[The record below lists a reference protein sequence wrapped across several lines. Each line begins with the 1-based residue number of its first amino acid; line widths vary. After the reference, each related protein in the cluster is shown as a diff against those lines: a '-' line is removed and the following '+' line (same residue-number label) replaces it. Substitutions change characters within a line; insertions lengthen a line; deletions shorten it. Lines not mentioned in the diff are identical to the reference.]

1 MAKEKHLNNLNM
13 KRKIIASL
21 ISLTI
26 IFGHAFAEDQKPNP
40 VTNNDSKE
48 QSKPAPSEHIA
59 KSGPFHI
66 KVELNAFFSAEK
78 EHQIS
83 LSPEAWA
90 DMTLISALSHGTRVE
105 KDQGLLTIETKK
117 LKKAI
122 EEIEIGNPAAK
133 LALKLLESEL
143 ASLEK
148 STPLIIEKTKREK
161 NIADENLSYY
171 EKVGHPEA
179 IRATE
184 LSLHFA
190 MQSYDYAKEEYEQ
203 LLKMYEAD
211 DLTEETEEIILK
223 RAKNSFERA
232 SENLRLSKMRIDR
245 QLKISLPQ
253 QLTSK
258 KSTAAIG
265 EIAFQD
271 SMFVLPRTLEQKR
284 HAVQKAK
291 RDQAKA
297 EENLKKLKTD
307 LESFAIV
314 SPANGTLYYGLSKDG
329 KWITAPAI
337 TKKLVPGGKLAPHE
351 VFMTIVESGSLG
363 LKASV
368 PEAKL
373 THLKND
379 LAATII
385 PTSNPSLKI
394 KGKVISVNHVPG
406 SFSATLSAETKDP
419 LLFPG
424 MTAKVN
430 IIAAEYDKVITVPNA
445 LLNDSNV
452 WIMNGEEK
460 IQRSV
465 KLGPSDGKVT
475 AILEGLNEGEKVVT
489 K

>member
-1 MAKEKHLNNLNM
+1 M
-13 KRKIIASL
+13 KRKLIANL

-26 IFGHAFAEDQKPNP
+26 ILGHVFAEDQKPNP
-40 VTNNDSKE
+40 ETGNNSKE
-48 QSKPAPSEHIA
+48 PSEPTPSEHTA
-59 KSGPFHI
+59 KTGPFHI
-66 KVELNAFFSAEK
+66 KVELDAFFSAEK
-78 EHQIS
+78 EHKIS

-90 DMTLISALSHGTRVE
+90 DMTLISALSHGTKV
-105 KDQGLLTIETKK
+105 KKGQSILSLETKK
-117 LKKAI
+117 LKKTI
-122 EEIEIGNPAAK
+122 EEIEIGSPSAK

-148 STPLIIEKTKREK
+148 STPLIIEKTQREK

-190 MQSYDYAKEEYEQ
+190 MQGYDYAKEEYEQ

-232 SENLRLSKMRIDR
+232 SENLRLSKMSINR

-253 QLTSK
+253 QLISK
-258 KSTAAIG
+258 KSTAVIG
-265 EIAFQD
+265 EITFQD
-271 SMFVLPRTLEQKR
+271 SMLVLPRTLEQKR
-284 HAVQKAK
+284 HSVQKAK

-307 LESFAIV
+307 LESFEIV

-337 TKKLVPGGKLAPHE
+337 IKKLVPGGKLAPRE
-351 VFMTIVESGSLG
+351 VFMTIVEPGSLG
-363 LKASV
+363 LRAIV

-394 KGKVISVNHVPG
+394 KGKVINVNHIPG
-406 SFSATLSAETKDP
+406 SFSVTLSAEIKDP

-424 MTAKVN
+424 MTAKVT
-430 IIAAEYDKVITVPNA
+430 IIAAKYDKVITVPNA

-452 WIMNGEEK
+452 WIMNGEDK
-460 IQRSV
+460 IQRPV

-475 AILEGLNEGEKVVT
+475 VILEGLNDGEKVVS

>member
-1 MAKEKHLNNLNM
+1 M
-13 KRKIIASL
+13 KRILITNF

-26 IFGHAFAEDQKPNP
+26 ILGHVFAEDQKPNP
-40 VTNNDSKE
+40 EAGNDAKN
-48 QSKPAPSEHIA
+48 QSKPAPSDHTA
-59 KSGPFHI
+59 KAGPFRI
-66 KVELNAFFSAEK
+66 KVELDASFTAEK

-83 LSPEAWA
+83 LSPEAWS
-90 DMTLISALSHGTRVE
+90 DMTLVSSLSHGTEV
-105 KDQGLLTIETKK
+105 KKGQSLLSLETKK

-122 EEIEIGNPAAK
+122 DEIELGRPASK

-143 ASLEK
+143 ESLEK
-148 STPLIIEKTKREK
+148 STPLIIEKTQRDK
-161 NIADENLSYY
+161 NIADEDLSHYL
-171 EKVGHPEA
+171 KVGHPEA

-190 MQSYDYAKEEYEQ
+190 KQSYDYAKEEYEQ

-253 QLTSK
+253 QLTER
-258 KSTAAIG
+258 KSAAAIG
-265 EIAFQD
+265 EITFKD
-271 SMFVLPRTLEQKR
+271 SMLVLPRTLEQKR

-291 RDQAKA
+291 RDQNKA
-297 EENLKKLKTD
+297 AENLEKLKAD
-307 LESFAIV
+307 LKSFDVI
-314 SPANGTLYYGLSKDG
+314 SPADGTLYYGLSKDG
-329 KWITAPAI
+329 KWITAAAI
-337 TKKLVPGGKLAPHE
+337 VKKLVPGGKLAPHE
-351 VFMTIVESGSLG
+351 IFMTIVEPGSLG

-373 THLKND
+373 SHLKNN

-394 KGKVISVNHVPG
+394 KGKVINVNHVPG
-406 SFSATLSAETKDP
+406 SFSTTLSAETKDP

-424 MTAKVN
+424 MTAKVT
-430 IIAAEYDKVITVPNA
+430 IMAAEYDNVITVPNA
-445 LLNDSNV
+445 LINDGNV
-452 WIMNGEEK
+452 WIMEGEEK
-460 IQRSV
+460 KQRSV

-475 AILEGLNEGEKVVT
+475 VILEGLNEGDRVVS

>member
-1 MAKEKHLNNLNM
+1 M
-13 KRKIIASL
+13 KRKLIANL

-26 IFGHAFAEDQKPNP
+26 ILGHVFAEDQKPNP
-40 VTNNDSKE
+40 ENDKNSKE
-48 QSKPAPSEHIA
+48 PSKPIPDEHTA
-59 KSGPFHI
+59 KTGPFHI
-66 KVELNAFFSAEK
+66 KVELDAFFSAEK

-90 DMTLISALSHGTRVE
+90 DMTLISALSHGTKV
-105 KDQGLLTIETKK
+105 KKGQSIISLETKK
-117 LKKAI
+117 LKKTI
-122 EEIEIGNPAAK
+122 EEIEIGSPSAK

-148 STPLIIEKTKREK
+148 STPLIIEKTQREK
-161 NIADENLSYY
+161 NIADGNLSYY

-190 MQSYDYAKEEYEQ
+190 KQGYDYAKEEYEQ

-232 SENLRLSKMRIDR
+232 SENLRLSKMSIDR

-258 KSTAAIG
+258 KSTAVIG
-265 EIAFQD
+265 EITFQD
-271 SMFVLPRTLEQKR
+271 SMLVLPRTLEQKR
-284 HAVQKAK
+284 HSVQKAK

-307 LESFAIV
+307 LESFAMV
-314 SPANGTLYYGLSKDG
+314 SPVNGTLYYGLSKDG
-329 KWITAPAI
+329 KWITAPGI
-337 TKKLVPGGKLAPHE
+337 SKKLVPGGKLAPRE
-351 VFMTIVESGSLG
+351 VFMTIVEPGSLG
-363 LKASV
+363 LRAIV

-385 PTSNPSLKI
+385 PTSNPSLRI
-394 KGKVISVNHVPG
+394 KGKVINVNHIPG
-406 SFSATLSAETKDP
+406 SFSAILSAETEDP

-424 MTAKVN
+424 MTAKVT
-430 IIAAEYDKVITVPNA
+430 IIAAKYDKVITVPNA

-460 IQRSV
+460 IQRPV

-475 AILEGLNEGEKVVT
+475 VILEGLNEGEKVVS

>member
-1 MAKEKHLNNLNM
+1 M
-13 KRKIIASL
+13 KRKLIANL

-26 IFGHAFAEDQKPNP
+26 ILGHVFAEDQKPNP
-40 VTNNDSKE
+40 ETGNNSKE
-48 QSKPAPSEHIA
+48 PSEPTPSEHTA
-59 KSGPFHI
+59 KTGPFHI
-66 KVELNAFFSAEK
+66 KVELDAFFSAEK
-78 EHQIS
+78 EHKIS

-90 DMTLISALSHGTRVE
+90 DMTLISALLHGTKV
-105 KDQGLLTIETKK
+105 KKGQSILSLETKK
-117 LKKAI
+117 LKKTI
-122 EEIEIGNPAAK
+122 EEIEIGSPSAE

-148 STPLIIEKTKREK
+148 STPLIIEKTQREK

-190 MQSYDYAKEEYEQ
+190 MQGYDYAKEEYEQ

-232 SENLRLSKMRIDR
+232 SENLRLSKMSINR

-253 QLTSK
+253 QLISK
-258 KSTAAIG
+258 KSTAVIG
-265 EIAFQD
+265 EITFQD
-271 SMFVLPRTLEQKR
+271 SMLVLPRTLEQKR
-284 HAVQKAK
+284 HSVQKAK

-307 LESFAIV
+307 LKSFEIV

-337 TKKLVPGGKLAPHE
+337 IKKLVPGGKLVPRE
-351 VFMTIVESGSLG
+351 VFMTIVEPGSLG
-363 LKASV
+363 LRAIV

-394 KGKVISVNHVPG
+394 KGKVINVNHIPG
-406 SFSATLSAETKDP
+406 SFSVTLSAEIKDP

-424 MTAKVN
+424 MTAKVT
-430 IIAAEYDKVITVPNA
+430 IIAAKYDKVITVPNA

-452 WIMNGEEK
+452 WIMNGEDK
-460 IQRSV
+460 IQRPV

-475 AILEGLNEGEKVVT
+475 VILEGLNEGEKVVS

>member
-1 MAKEKHLNNLNM
+1 M

-26 IFGHAFAEDQKPNP
+26 ILGHVFAEDQKPNP
-40 VTNNDSKE
+40 ETNNNSKE

-59 KSGPFHI
+59 KSGPFDI
-66 KVELNAFFSAEK
+66 KVELDAFFSAEK
-78 EHQIS
+78 EQQIS
-83 LSPEAWA
+83 LSPEAWT
-90 DMTLISALSHGTRVE
+90 DMTLISALSHGTKV
-105 KDQGLLTIETKK
+105 KKGQGLLTIETKK

-133 LALKLLESEL
+133 LALNLLESEL

-148 STPLIIEKTKREK
+148 STPLLIGKTKRDK
-161 NIADENLSYY
+161 NISDENLSYY

-245 QLKISLPQ
+245 QLKITLPQ
-253 QLTSK
+253 ELVAK
-258 KSTAAIG
+258 KSVASIG
-265 EIAFQD
+265 EITFQD
-271 SMFVLPRTLEQKR
+271 SMLILPRTLEQKR
-284 HAVQKAK
+284 HAVQKAR
-291 RDQAKA
+291 RDQTKA
-297 EENLKKLKTD
+297 EENLKKLKAD
-307 LESFAIV
+307 LKSFEVV
-314 SPANGTLYYGLSKDG
+314 SPADGTLYYGLSKDG

-337 TKKLVPGGKLAPHE
+337 AKKLVPGGKLAPHE
-351 VFMTIVESGSLG
+351 IFMTIVEPSSLS

-394 KGKVISVNHVPG
+394 KGKVISVNHIPG

-424 MTAKVN
+424 MTAKVT

-460 IQRSV
+460 IQRPV

-475 AILEGLNEGEKVVT
+475 VILEGLNEGEKVVT

>member
-1 MAKEKHLNNLNM
+1 MDKEKHLTNQNM
-13 KRKIIASL
+13 KRKLIANL

-26 IFGHAFAEDQKPNP
+26 IVGHVFAEDQKPNP
-40 VTNNDSKE
+40 ETGNNSKE
-48 QSKPAPSEHIA
+48 QSTPAPSEHTA
-59 KSGPFHI
+59 KTGPFII
-66 KVELNAFFSAEK
+66 KVELDAFFSAEK

-90 DMTLISALSHGTRVE
+90 DMTLISALSHGTEV
-105 KDQGLLTIETKK
+105 KKGQSLLSLETKK
-117 LKKAI
+117 LKKTI
-122 EEIEIGNPAAK
+122 EEIEIGNPPAK
-133 LALKLLESEL
+133 LTLKLLESEL

-148 STPLIIEKTKREK
+148 STPLIIEKTQREK

-190 MQSYDYAKEEYEQ
+190 KQSYDYSKEEYEQ

-232 SENLRLSKMRIDR
+232 SENLRLSKMSIDR

-265 EIAFQD
+265 EITFLD
-271 SMFVLPRTLEQKR
+271 SMLVLPRTLEQKR

-291 RDQAKA
+291 RDQAKV

-314 SPANGTLYYGLSKDG
+314 SPANGTLYYGLNKDG

-337 TKKLVPGGKLAPHE
+337 AKKLVPGGKIAPHE
-351 VFMTIVESGSLG
+351 VFMTIVEPGSLG

-394 KGKVISVNHVPG
+394 KGKVTNVNHIPG
-406 SFSATLSAETKDP
+406 SFSASLSAETKDP

-424 MTAKVN
+424 MTAKIT
-430 IIAAEYDKVITVPNA
+430 IIAAKYDKVITIPNA

-452 WIMNGEEK
+452 WVMNGEEK
-460 IQRSV
+460 IQRPV

-475 AILEGLNEGEKVVT
+475 VILEGLNEGEKVVS

>member
-1 MAKEKHLNNLNM
+1 LAKEKHLNNQNM
-13 KRKIIASL
+13 KRKLIANL

-26 IFGHAFAEDQKPNP
+26 ILGHVFAEDQKPNP
-40 VTNNDSKE
+40 ETGNNSKE
-48 QSKPAPSEHIA
+48 PSEPTPSEHTA
-59 KSGPFHI
+59 KTGPFHI
-66 KVELNAFFSAEK
+66 KVELDAFFSAEK
-78 EHQIS
+78 EHKIS

-90 DMTLISALSHGTRVE
+90 DMTLISALSHGTKV
-105 KDQGLLTIETKK
+105 KKGQSILSLETKK
-117 LKKAI
+117 LKKTI
-122 EEIEIGNPAAK
+122 EEIEIGSPSAK

-148 STPLIIEKTKREK
+148 STPLIIEKTQREK

-190 MQSYDYAKEEYEQ
+190 MQGYDYAKEEYEQ

-232 SENLRLSKMRIDR
+232 SENLRLSKMSINR

-253 QLTSK
+253 QLISK
-258 KSTAAIG
+258 KSTAVIG
-265 EIAFQD
+265 EITFQD
-271 SMFVLPRTLEQKR
+271 SMLVLPRTLEQKR
-284 HAVQKAK
+284 HSVQKAK

-307 LESFAIV
+307 LESFEIV

-337 TKKLVPGGKLAPHE
+337 IKKLVPGGKLAPRE
-351 VFMTIVESGSLG
+351 VFMTIVEPGSLG
-363 LKASV
+363 LRAIV

-394 KGKVISVNHVPG
+394 KGKVINVNHIPG
-406 SFSATLSAETKDP
+406 SFSVTLSAEIKDP

-424 MTAKVN
+424 MTAKVT
-430 IIAAEYDKVITVPNA
+430 IIAAKYDKVITVPNA

-452 WIMNGEEK
+452 WIMNGEDK
-460 IQRSV
+460 IQRPV

-475 AILEGLNEGEKVVT
+475 VILEGLNDGEKVVS

>member
-1 MAKEKHLNNLNM
+1 MAKEKHLNNQNM
-13 KRKIIASL
+13 KRKLIANL

-26 IFGHAFAEDQKPNP
+26 ILGHVFAEDQKPNP
-40 VTNNDSKE
+40 ETGNNSKE
-48 QSKPAPSEHIA
+48 PSEPTPSEHTA
-59 KSGPFHI
+59 KTGPFHI
-66 KVELNAFFSAEK
+66 KVELDAFFSAEK
-78 EHQIS
+78 EHKIS

-90 DMTLISALSHGTRVE
+90 DMTLISALSHGTKV
-105 KDQGLLTIETKK
+105 KKGQSILSLETKK
-117 LKKAI
+117 LKKTI
-122 EEIEIGNPAAK
+122 EEIEIGSPSAK

-148 STPLIIEKTKREK
+148 STPLIIEKTQREK

-190 MQSYDYAKEEYEQ
+190 MQGYDYAKEEYEQ

-232 SENLRLSKMRIDR
+232 SENLRLSKMSINR

-253 QLTSK
+253 QLISK
-258 KSTAAIG
+258 KSTAVIG
-265 EIAFQD
+265 EITFQD
-271 SMFVLPRTLEQKR
+271 SMLVLPRTLEQKR
-284 HAVQKAK
+284 HSVQKAK

-307 LESFAIV
+307 LESFEIV

-337 TKKLVPGGKLAPHE
+337 IKKLVPGGKLAPRE
-351 VFMTIVESGSLG
+351 VFMTIVEPGSLG
-363 LKASV
+363 LRAIV

-394 KGKVISVNHVPG
+394 KGKVINVNHIPG
-406 SFSATLSAETKDP
+406 SFSVTLSAEIKDP

-424 MTAKVN
+424 MTAKVT
-430 IIAAEYDKVITVPNA
+430 IIAAKYDKVITVPNA

-452 WIMNGEEK
+452 WIMNGEDK
-460 IQRSV
+460 IQRPV

-475 AILEGLNEGEKVVT
+475 VILEGLNDGEKVVS

>member
-1 MAKEKHLNNLNM
+1 M

-26 IFGHAFAEDQKPNP
+26 IFGHVFAEDQKPNP
-40 VTNNDSKE
+40 GTNNDSKE

-245 QLKISLPQ
+245 
-253 QLTSK
+253 
-258 KSTAAIG
+258 
-265 EIAFQD
+265 
-271 SMFVLPRTLEQKR
+271 
-284 HAVQKAK
+284 
-291 RDQAKA
+291 
-297 EENLKKLKTD
+297 
-307 LESFAIV
+307 
-314 SPANGTLYYGLSKDG
+314 
-329 KWITAPAI
+329 
-337 TKKLVPGGKLAPHE
+337 
-351 VFMTIVESGSLG
+351 
-363 LKASV
+363 
-368 PEAKL
+368 
-373 THLKND
+373 
-379 LAATII
+379 
-385 PTSNPSLKI
+385 
-394 KGKVISVNHVPG
+394 
-406 SFSATLSAETKDP
+406 
-419 LLFPG
+419 
-424 MTAKVN
+424 
-430 IIAAEYDKVITVPNA
+430 
-445 LLNDSNV
+445 
-452 WIMNGEEK
+452 
-460 IQRSV
+460 
-465 KLGPSDGKVT
+465 
-475 AILEGLNEGEKVVT
+475 
-489 K
+489 

>member
-1 MAKEKHLNNLNM
+1 M
-13 KRKIIASL
+13 KRKLIANL

-26 IFGHAFAEDQKPNP
+26 ILGHVFAEDQKPNP
-40 VTNNDSKE
+40 ETGNNSKE
-48 QSKPAPSEHIA
+48 PSEPTPSEHTA
-59 KSGPFHI
+59 KTGPFHI
-66 KVELNAFFSAEK
+66 KVELDAFFSAEK
-78 EHQIS
+78 EHKIS

-90 DMTLISALSHGTRVE
+90 DMTLISALLHGTKV
-105 KDQGLLTIETKK
+105 KKGQSILSLETKK
-117 LKKAI
+117 LKKTI
-122 EEIEIGNPAAK
+122 EEIEIGSPSAE

-148 STPLIIEKTKREK
+148 STPLIIEKTQREK
-161 NIADENLSYY
+161 NIAEENLSYY
-171 EKVGHPEA
+171 EKVGYPEA

-190 MQSYDYAKEEYEQ
+190 MQGYDYAKEEYEQ

-232 SENLRLSKMRIDR
+232 SENLRLSKMSINR

-253 QLTSK
+253 QLISK
-258 KSTAAIG
+258 KSTAVIG
-265 EIAFQD
+265 EITFQD
-271 SMFVLPRTLEQKR
+271 SMLVLPRTLEQKR
-284 HAVQKAK
+284 HSVQKAK

-307 LESFAIV
+307 LKSFEIV

-337 TKKLVPGGKLAPHE
+337 IKKLVPGGKLVPRE
-351 VFMTIVESGSLG
+351 VFMTIVEPGSLG
-363 LKASV
+363 LRAIV

-394 KGKVISVNHVPG
+394 KGKVINVNHIPG
-406 SFSATLSAETKDP
+406 SFSVTLSAEIKDP

-424 MTAKVN
+424 MTAKVT
-430 IIAAEYDKVITVPNA
+430 IIAAKYDKVITVPNA

-452 WIMNGEEK
+452 WIMNGEDK
-460 IQRSV
+460 IQRPV

-475 AILEGLNEGEKVVT
+475 VILEGLNEGEKVVS